1 MLNKRLIIRAAM
13 LALPIALIAGC
24 TTPQTV
30 DQSASNDGDAAAAAA
45 AAKRIAEDAI
55 IAQRD
60 IRMAL
65 GEAKRAAERAAEA
78 AERAAQAAESAAAE
92 AKAAADKADRVFQR
106 QMRK

>member
-1 MLNKRLIIRAAM
+1 MLNKRLIVRAAM

-30 DQSASNDGDAAAAAA
+30 DQSASNDGAAAAAA

>member
-1 MLNKRLIIRAAM
+1 MLNKRLIVRAAM

-30 DQSASNDGDAAAAAA
+30 DLSVSNDGAAAAAA